1 VSIRGAVERTPGFY
15 AVPKGPAA
23 KTDVVAVPRTAL
35 VVDDS
40 VSIREM
46 VAFTLKSA
54 GFEVVQG
61 GNGQEGLAKLDQGAA
76 DIVITDL
83 NMPVM
88 DGITFIRNVRTR
100 AKHRFT
106 PILMLTTESQEVKK
120 QEAKIAGATGWI
132 IKPFNPEQLLKVIAK
147 VSP

>member
-1 VSIRGAVERTPGFY
+1 VS
-15 AVPKGPAA
+15 
-23 KTDVVAVPRTAL
+23 RTAL

-46 VAFTLKSA
+46 VAFTLKAA
-54 GFEVVQG
+54 GFTVIQG
-61 GNGQEGLAKLDQGAA
+61 GNGQEGLTKLDQGTA

-120 QEAKIAGATGWI
+120 QEAKTAGATGWI
-132 IKPFNPEQLLKVIAK
+132 VKPFNPEQLLKVIAK
-147 VSP
+147 VLP